1 MPEQDDIRKRLD
13 ALGRRRTRLDVQD
26 RELMEETRQALA
38 DADGLVPVAESAR
51 RLRIHRTTVYRVYGP
66 KAA

>member
-1 MPEQDDIRKRLD
+1 MPDQDDIRARLD
-13 ALGRRRTRLDVQD
+13 ALGRRRARIDAQEA
-26 RELMEETRQALA
+26 ELMEDTRKVLS
-38 DADGLVPVAESAR
+38 DADGLVPVSESAR